1 MARLHQGHPLQALYF
16 SKGKM
21 QARMRRERCPG
32 EEKYNRHLNFKR
44 LQTINGSLSFKVNVS
59 SRHQAGAEGT

>member
-21 QARMRRERCPG
+21 QARMRKERCLG
-32 EEKYNRHLNFKR
+32 EEKYNIHLNFIP
-44 LQTINGSLSFKVNVS
+44 LQTFNCLWSFEVNVICH
-59 SRHQAGAEGT
+59 HQAGADGT